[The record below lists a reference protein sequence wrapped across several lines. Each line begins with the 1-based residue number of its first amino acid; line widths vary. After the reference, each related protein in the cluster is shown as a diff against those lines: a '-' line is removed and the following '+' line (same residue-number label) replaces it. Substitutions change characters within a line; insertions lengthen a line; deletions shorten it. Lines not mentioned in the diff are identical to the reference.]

1 MTDIMTDDGMCP
13 RCEEHSMMMPIEIN
27 ALSRTTRGVRDT
39 PMWVCSD
46 CGMDEGLED
55 AFHTGA
61 TEQINW
67 PLKER
72 TFSYFINETNIQSAR
87 LMNEVDNETQ

>member
-1 MTDIMTDDGMCP
+1 MNEQEATCP
-13 RCEEHSMMMPIEIN
+13 RCNEHTMMTPIEIN
-27 ALSRTTRGVRDT
+27 ALSRTTREVNDVSV
-39 PMWVCSD
+39 WVCSD

-61 TEQINW
+61 TEQSHW
-67 PLKER
+67 PIVR
-72 TFSYFINETNIQSAR
+72 TFDYFIQETNIQTAQ

>member
-1 MTDIMTDDGMCP
+1 MNEQQATCP
-13 RCEEHSMMMPIEIN
+13 RCNEHTMMTPLEIN
-27 ALSRTTRGVRDT
+27 ALSRTTREVNDVSV
-39 PMWVCSD
+39 WVCSD

-67 PLKER
+67 PMER
-72 TFSYFINETNIQSAR
+72 TFQYFITQTNIQTAQ
-87 LMNEVDNETQ
+87 LMNEVDNET

>member
-1 MTDIMTDDGMCP
+1 MNEQEATCP
-13 RCEEHSMMMPIEIN
+13 RCNEHTMMTPIEIN
-27 ALSRTTRGVRDT
+27 ALSRTTREVNDVSV
-39 PMWVCSD
+39 WVCSD
-46 CGMDEGLED
+46 CGTDEGLED

-67 PLKER
+67 PIKER

>member
-1 MTDIMTDDGMCP
+1 MSDLIEGTCP
-13 RCEEHSMMMPIEIN
+13 RCAEHNMMIPVEIN
-27 ALSRTTRGVRDT
+27 ALSRTTREVNDV

-61 TEQINW
+61 TPQWKW
-67 PLKER
+67 PLSRR
-72 TFSYFINETNIQSAR
+72 TFGFFIEETEMKTAR
-87 LMNEVDNETQ
+87 LMNKVDKNE